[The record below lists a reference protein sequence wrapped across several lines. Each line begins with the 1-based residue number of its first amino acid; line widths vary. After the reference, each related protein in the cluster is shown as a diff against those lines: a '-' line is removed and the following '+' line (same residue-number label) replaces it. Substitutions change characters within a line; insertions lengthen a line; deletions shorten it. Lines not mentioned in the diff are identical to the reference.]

1 MTAML
6 NPTANGRAVRRLG
19 LSLRRNPYQPHD
31 REFAEWNR
39 GWFAEDA
46 RINQDRLKEANTH
59 V

>member
-1 MTAML
+1 ML
-6 NPTANGRAVRRLG
+6 NPRAQGSAVRRLN
-19 LSLRRNPYQPHD
+19 LSHRRNPYQPHD